1 MYTERKNFMEA
12 SVEDIQQVQLNI
24 LKKLDE
30 VCEKNELRYYL
41 AFGTCLGAVRHKG
54 FIPWDDD
61 IDVLMPIEDVDRL
74 LTLQKEFDDKYFI
87 QSRHSDKNFQS
98 IIVRIRDNNTTCIE
112 KDEEGLD
119 IHHGI
124 YIDIYPYYNSPS
136 SKAGLLINI
145 WRSYIYRILVAGRV
159 PYNHG
164 SILKT
169 GSKLILAIYCGDKRK
184 KKIRKLEC
192 ALRNVKDGKEILDYF
207 GQDVTL
213 FGAITYDKKWFA
225 EPKKVEFAGY
235 LFSAPTEPEKYLAKR
250 YGDFMKLPPL
260 EEQKHHHSYV
270 MIDVKKSYEE
280 ILKE

>member
-1 MYTERKNFMEA
+1 MKA
-12 SVEDIQQVQLNI
+12 SVEDIQRVQLNI

-30 VCEKNELRYYL
+30 VCERNNLRYYL
-41 AFGTCLGAVRHKG
+41 AFGTCLGAIRHKG

-74 LTLQKEFDDKYFI
+74 LKLQKEFSDKYFI
-87 QSRHSDKNFQS
+87 QSRHSDKNYQS

-124 YIDIYPYYNSPS
+124 YIDIYPYYDSPK
-136 SKAGLLINI
+136 SKAALLLNI
-145 WRSYIYRILVAGRV
+145 WRSYIYRILVAGRE

-164 SILKT
+164 SILKI
-169 GSKLILAIYCGDKRK
+169 GSIIILAMYRGKRREQ
-184 KKIRKLEC
+184 KIQKLEY
-192 ALRNVKDGKEILDYF
+192 ALRRVKEGKEILDYY

-213 FGAITYDKKWFA
+213 FSAITYDKRWFA
-225 EPKKVEFAGY
+225 APKKVEFAGS
-235 LFSAPTEPEKYLAKR
+235 LFNAPTEPEKYLMKR

-260 EEQKHHHSYV
+260 EEQKKHHDYII
-270 MIDVKKSYEE
+270 IDVNKSYEE
-280 ILKE
+280 IMKG